1 MKLTTMQKPLS
12 IRLDNET
19 IQNLDILHQAT
30 QVDKSKIIRMILKEF
45 FERNDDLIDRYYK
58 SLRSED

>member
-1 MKLTTMQKPLS
+1 MQNPLS
-12 IRLDNET
+12 VRLDNET
-19 IQNLDILHQAT
+19 IQNLDILHPAT

-45 FERNDDLIDRYYK
+45 FERNDDLIDKYYK

>member
-1 MKLTTMQKPLS
+1 MKLTTMQNPLS
-12 IRLDNET
+12 VRLDNET

-45 FERNDDLIDRYYK
+45 FERNDDLIDKYYK